1 MGDSTQVNVSN
12 RGFSQP
18 LRAALWGSPLL
29 MLGACL
35 AQWLC
40 RFPHLSVGASL
51 TAKALVL
58 GAFLASIS
66 ALCAGYRLMRTRASR
81 TVEGYVLAGVNA
93 IPLLLAVLVVVSL
106 ALRK

>member
-1 MGDSTQVNVSN
+1 MDDNTEVIVSN
-12 RGFSQP
+12 QVFSQP

-29 MLGACL
+29 LIGAWL
-35 AQWLC
+35 AQWLW
-40 RFPHLSVGASL
+40 RFPPLSVGASL

-66 ALCAGYRLMRTRASR
+66 ALCAGYRLVRTRASR
-81 TVEGYVLAGVNA
+81 TVEGYVLAGVNT
-93 IPLLLAVLVVVSL
+93 IPLLLAVLVIVGI